1 MVTANEND
9 RDNEDDD
16 EIAHEEEEPK
26 EFPPELKAVPP
37 DEMRRVYEAAKLV
50 ALRLT
55 KSKARADELVSDV
68 FVKLTTTRRWNPAR
82 KPLLEHVIGALRSEL
97 NHQYASKAPERERT
111 ANEAYHRDVVP
122 LRVES
127 TEERMLA
134 RAKAATELSLL
145 EARISNHDLVPKV
158 LQCKADGIDRPAD
171 IARAL
176 GVPAARVHRAIELL
190 KHHLANIRAASDDD
204 GDSDEGE

>member
-1 MVTANEND
+1 MTAAND
-9 RDNEDDD
+9 DDRDD
-16 EIAHEEEEPK
+16 EIAPDAEEPN
-26 EFPPELKAVPP
+26 EFPPELKAVPQ
-37 DEMRRVYEAAKLV
+37 DEMRRVFEKAKLV

-55 KSKARADELVSDV
+55 KSKRRADELVSDV

-97 NHQYASKAPERERT
+97 NNQYMSKAPERERT

-134 RAKAATELSLL
+134 RAKAVKEVRLL
-145 EARISNHDLVPKV
+145 ETRISKHALMHKV

-176 GVPAARVHRAIELL
+176 GVPAERVHRAIELL

-204 GDSDEGE
+204 GDSNEGE